1 VIRKIIFNRVINGR
15 IRKGIRGIRGQIY
28 KEEES

>member
-1 VIRKIIFNRVINGR
+1 VIKIIVSRVINGR
-15 IRKGIRGIRGQIY
+15 IRKGIRGIRGQMC